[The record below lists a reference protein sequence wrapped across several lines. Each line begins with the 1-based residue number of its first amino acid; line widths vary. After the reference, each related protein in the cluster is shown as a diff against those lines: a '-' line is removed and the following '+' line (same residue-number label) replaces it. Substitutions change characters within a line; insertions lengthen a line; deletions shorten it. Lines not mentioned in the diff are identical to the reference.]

1 MCKREKENT
10 NNLFNFQSPLMNC
23 LWSVLFRAEVISN
36 KQLCRNINRLSILS
50 TAESHLSVVPVLDVV
65 FENMMF
71 RPVLFCSITLPS
83 IGMDPNC
90 TASILNT

>member
-1 MCKREKENT
+1 MCKREKQNT

-23 LWSVLFRAEVISN
+23 LWLVLFRAEVISN
-36 KQLCRNINRLSILS
+36 KQLWRNIYRLSILS

-65 FENMMF
+65 FENMF

-83 IGMDPNC
+83 IGMDPNY